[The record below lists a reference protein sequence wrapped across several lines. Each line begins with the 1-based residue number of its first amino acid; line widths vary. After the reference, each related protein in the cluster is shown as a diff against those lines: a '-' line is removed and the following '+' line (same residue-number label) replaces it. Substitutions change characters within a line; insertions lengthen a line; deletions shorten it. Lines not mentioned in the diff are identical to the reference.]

1 MSSTIRIGIDVGGTF
16 THAVALDNATLEILD
31 HEVTPTSHGAEEGVA
46 RGILDAFAALQARLP
61 PDHRLVFLAH
71 STTQA
76 TNALLEGDVAKVGIL
91 GLGSGLEAVKARS
104 DMAVGDVELS
114 PGKILHSRLEFL
126 NPGSPDFQQDLD
138 RTLKAFLASG
148 EGAVVAAEGFSV
160 DDPSGELKVMERSAA
175 LNLPACG
182 THEVSGLYGL
192 RVRTRTAVLNASI
205 LPKMIGTA
213 EMTSQALQARAVTA
227 PLMVMRSDG
236 GVMSL
241 EEVRRRPVM
250 TLLSG
255 PAAGIA
261 AALMFLKA
269 SDALFLEV
277 GGTST
282 DLCLVRDGR
291 AAVRSATIGGHPTYL
306 RTLDSRTLGIAGGSM
321 VSSDGRG
328 ALEVGPRSAHL
339 AGFAYC
345 SFAPPEALQGELR
358 VVEVKPFEGDPP
370 YLVIE
375 NAAGTRTAPTATC
388 AANLLGYVQP
398 GDYSAGDLPGIRR
411 AFEALARHL
420 GSGTA
425 EEVARR
431 VLERAADRIIPTC
444 RQLLSEARMQDRAVK
459 LLGGGGG
466 AGAIVPFLAERMGL
480 PFELAR
486 RAEVISAIGAALAMV
501 RETLEKN
508 LVNPTREDLSRLRS
522 EAEKAVVR
530 MGADPASVEVTVE
543 VDAQKNLVRATA
555 TGSVEF
561 VARDVLAADVGE
573 DERIRTLREAS
584 PQDDEQTCLGQ
595 TGFYHLYR
603 SRRQVRR
610 LFGLLRQTRQTLWVT
625 DGRGSVRLQVPGGV
639 LHQARGGALMADLE
653 KVLQQHTSYGD
664 AGALIPALHVVAGRK
679 LTDLTSLTST
689 DQVLALAREELA
701 EVAPEE
707 PVFILV
713 HPQA

>member
-31 HEVTPTSHGAEEGVA
+31 HEVTPTSHGAKEGVA

-76 TNALLEGDVAKVGIL
+76 TNALLEGDVARVGIL
-91 GLGSGLEAVKARS
+91 GLGSGLEAVKARA

-126 NPGSPDFQQDLD
+126 NPGSPDFLQELD
-138 RTLKAFLASG
+138 RALTAFQEGG

-160 DDPSGELKVMERSAA
+160 DDPSGELRVMERSAA
-175 LNLPACG
+175 VNLPACG

-213 EMTSQALQARAVTA
+213 EMTSQALKARAVTA

-241 EEVRRRPVM
+241 DEVRRRPVM

-282 DLCLVRDGR
+282 DICLVRDGR
-291 AAVRSATIGGHPTYL
+291 AALRSATIGGHPTYL

-328 ALEVGPRSAHL
+328 GLEVGPRSAHL

-358 VVEVKPFEGDPP
+358 VVEARPFEGDPA
-370 YLVIE
+370 YLVVE
-375 NAAGTRTAPTATC
+375 NPAGMRTAPTTTC
-388 AANLLGYVQP
+388 AANLLGYIRP
-398 GDYSAGDLPGIRR
+398 GDYSAGNLEGIRR
-411 AFEALARHL
+411 AFEALAAHL
-420 GSGTA
+420 GGTA
-425 EEVARR
+425 EELAGRI
-431 VLERAADRIIPTC
+431 LDRAADRIVPTC

-501 RETLEKN
+501 RETLERN

-561 VARDVLAADVGE
+561 VARDVLAADVG
-573 DERIRTLREAS
+573 DEERLRTLREAS
-584 PQDDEQTCLGQ
+584 PQEDEHTSLGQ
-595 TGFYHLYR
+595 TGFYHLFR

-639 LHQARGGALMADLE
+639 LHQANGGGFLADLE
-653 KVLQQHTSYGD
+653 RALQEHTSYGD
-664 AGALIPALHVVAGRK
+664 AGALIPAVHVVAGRK

-689 DQVLALAREELA
+689 EQVLALARDELCDLA
-701 EVAPEE
+701 QDE

>member
-1 MSSTIRIGIDVGGTF
+1 MSLGIRVGIDVGGTF
-16 THAVALDNATLEILD
+16 THAVALDNTTLEILD
-31 HEVTPTSHGAEEGVA
+31 HEVTPTSHGAPEGVA
-46 RGILDAFAALQARLP
+46 RGILDAFAALQARLSP
-61 PDHRLVFLAH
+61 EHRIVFLAH

-76 TNALLEGDVAKVGIL
+76 TNALLEGDVAQVGIL
-91 GLGSGLEAVKARS
+91 GLGSGLEALKARA
-104 DMAVGDVELS
+104 DMAVGNVELS
-114 PGKILHSRLEFL
+114 PGKLLRSRLEFL
-126 NPGSPDFQQDLD
+126 NPGSPDFHEELD
-138 RTLKAFLASG
+138 RALKGFLEGG

-160 DDPSGELKVMERSAA
+160 DDPSGELRVMERSAA

-182 THEVSGLYGL
+182 THEISGLYGL

-213 EMTSQALQARAVTA
+213 ERTSQAMRAREVTA

-282 DLCLVRDGR
+282 DICLVRDGR
-291 AAVRSATIGGHPTYL
+291 AAVRSATVGGHPTCL

-328 ALEVGPRSAHL
+328 TLEVGPRSAHL

-345 SFAPPEALQGELR
+345 SFAPPEALEGELR
-358 VVEVKPFEGDPP
+358 VVEVRPFEGDPA
-370 YLVIE
+370 YLVVE
-375 NAAGTRTAPTATC
+375 NPSGMRTAPTTTC
-388 AANLLGYVQP
+388 AANLLGYIRP
-398 GDYSAGDLPGIRR
+398 GDYSAGNLEGVRR

-420 GSGTA
+420 GGSA
-425 EEVARR
+425 EELARR
-431 VLERAADRIIPTC
+431 VLERAADGLLPTC
-444 RQLLSEARMQDRAVK
+444 RQLLIEAGMQDRALK

-486 RAEVISAIGAALAMV
+486 RAEVLSAIGAALAMV
-501 RETLEKN
+501 RETLERN

-530 MGADPASVEVTVE
+530 MGADPASVEVLVE

-584 PQDDEQTCLGQ
+584 PQDEGHSSLGQ

-603 SRRQVRR
+603 SQRQVRR
-610 LFGLLRQTRQTLWVT
+610 LFGLLRQIHRTLWVT
-625 DGRGSVRLQVPGGV
+625 DGRGSVRLQVPGGA
-639 LHQARGGALMADLE
+639 LHTSCGESLLTDLE
-653 KVLQQHTSYGD
+653 RVLREHTSYGD

-679 LTDLTSLTST
+679 LTDLTSLTHSE
-689 DQVLALAREELA
+689 QVLTLAREELSELA
-701 EVAPEE
+701 GDE

-713 HPQA
+713 HPQT

>member
-1 MSSTIRIGIDVGGTF
+1 MSRAIRVGIDVGGTF
-16 THAVALDNATLEILD
+16 THAVALDNATLEVLD
-31 HEVTPTSHGAEEGVA
+31 HQVTPTSHSAPEGVA
-46 RGILDAFAALQARLP
+46 RGILEAFATLQARLP
-61 PDHRLVFLAH
+61 EGHRIVFLAH

-76 TNALLEGDVAKVGIL
+76 TNALLEGDVARVGIL
-91 GLGSGLEAVKARS
+91 GLGSGLEAVKARA

-114 PGKILHSRLEFL
+114 PGKFLHSRLEFL
-126 NPGSPDFQQDLD
+126 NPGAADYASALD
-138 RTLKAFLASG
+138 AALEGFKAGG

-160 DDPSGELKVMERSAA
+160 DDPSGERTVMERSAA
-175 LNLPACG
+175 LGLPACG

-205 LPKMIGTA
+205 LPRMIATA
-213 EMTSQALQARAVTA
+213 EMTSQALRAREVTA

-291 AAVRSATIGGHPTYL
+291 AAVRSASIGGHPTYL
-306 RTLDSRTLGIAGGSM
+306 RTLDSRTLGVAGGSM
-321 VSSDGRG
+321 VSGEG
-328 ALEVGPRSAHL
+328 PGGLEVGPRSAHL
-339 AGFAYC
+339 AGYAYC
-345 SFAPPEALQGELR
+345 SFAAPGAL
-358 VVEVKPFEGDPP
+358 EGDLEVVPVHP
-370 YLVIE
+370 FPGDPAYLVVQ
-375 NAAGTRTAPTATC
+375 NPAGTRTAPTTTC
-388 AANLLGYVQP
+388 AANLLGYIRP
-398 GDYSAGDLPGIRR
+398 GDYSAGNLDGVRR

-420 GSGTA
+420 GGTP

-431 VLERAADRIIPTC
+431 VLERAADRVIPTC
-444 RQLLSEARMQDRAVK
+444 QQLLAEARMQDRAVK

-466 AGAIVPFLAERMGL
+466 AGALVPFLAERMGL

-486 RAEVISAIGAALAMV
+486 RAEVVSAIGAALAMV
-501 RETLEKN
+501 RETLERN
-508 LVNPTREDLSRLRS
+508 VVNPTREDLSRLRS
-522 EAEKAVVR
+522 EAEQAVVR
-530 MGADPASVEVTVE
+530 MGADPSTIEVTVE

-573 DERIRTLREAS
+573 DERLRTLREAS
-584 PQDDEQTCLGQ
+584 PRDEGHTLVGQ
-595 TGFYHLYR
+595 TDFYHLYR
-603 SRRQVRR
+603 SHREVRH
-610 LFGLLRQTRQTLWVT
+610 LFGLIRRRQPTLWVT
-625 DGRGSVRLQVPGGV
+625 DRRGSVRLQVPGGQV
-639 LHQARGGALMADLE
+639 APGQGGRLVADLE
-653 KVLQQHTSYGD
+653 AVLKDHTSYGD
-664 AGALIPALHVVAGRK
+664 AGALIPALHVVAGRRV
-679 LTDLTSLTST
+679 TDLTSLGSAE
-689 DQVLALAREELA
+689 QVLALAREELA
-701 EVAPEE
+701 DLTEEE
-707 PVFILV
+707 PVYFLI